1 MTLPFT
7 KIGTYIKNMTE
18 HSFKAELRIPT
29 SLEMLEH
36 VYEWSRA
43 QLERLPLSENKR
55 YEILLGISEAVTN
68 AIRHGNKLDPN
79 KYVSISFLAKPD
91 GVTVTIGDEGEGF
104 DPDALPDPTHGEH
117 ILVPSGRGVFLL
129 RSLAEEVLFEK
140 NNDGNLVIARF
151 LT

>member
-1 MTLPFT
+1 
-7 KIGTYIKNMTE
+7 MTE
-18 HSFKAELRIPT
+18 HSFEAELRIPA
-29 SLEMLEH
+29 SLDMLEH

-43 QLERLPLSENKR
+43 QLGRLPISDNKS

-79 KYVSISFLAKPD
+79 KHVSISFLAEPV

-104 DPDALPDPTHGEH
+104 DPDALPDPTIGEH
-117 ILVPSGRGVFLL
+117 LLVPSGRGVFLL
-129 RSLAEEVLFEK
+129 RSLAQEVTFERTS
-140 NNDGNLVIARF
+140 DGNIVVAHF

>member
-1 MTLPFT
+1 
-7 KIGTYIKNMTE
+7 MTE
-18 HSFKAELRIPT
+18 HSFEADLRIPA

-36 VYEWSRA
+36 VYEWSRH
-43 QLERLPLSENKR
+43 QLARIPLTENKR
-55 YEILLGISEAVTN
+55 FEILLAISEAVTN

-79 KYVSISFLAKPD
+79 KHVSISFLAKED

-104 DPDALPDPTHGEH
+104 DPDSLPDPTHGEH
-117 ILVPSGRGVFLL
+117 LLVPSGRGVFLL

-140 NNDGNLVIARF
+140 NNNGNLVIARF

>member
-1 MTLPFT
+1 
-7 KIGTYIKNMTE
+7 MTE
-18 HSFKAELRIPT
+18 HSFEAELRIPT

-79 KYVSISFLAKPD
+79 KFVSISFLAKPD

-104 DPDALPDPTHGEH
+104 DPHTLPDPTRGEH

>member
-1 MTLPFT
+1 
-7 KIGTYIKNMTE
+7 MTE
-18 HSFKAELRIPT
+18 HSFEAELRIPA
-29 SLEMLEH
+29 SLDMLEH

-43 QLERLPLSENKR
+43 QLDRLPISENKR

-79 KYVSISFLAKPD
+79 KQVSISFLAKPESI
-91 GVTVTIGDEGEGF
+91 TICIGDEGEGF

-129 RSLAEEVLFEK
+129 RSLAEEVTFERTS
-140 NNDGNLVIARF
+140 DGNIVVAHF

>member
-1 MTLPFT
+1 
-7 KIGTYIKNMTE
+7 MTE
-18 HSFKAELRIPT
+18 HSFEAELRIPA
-29 SLEMLEH
+29 SLDMLEH
-36 VYEWSRA
+36 VYEWSRVE
-43 QLERLPLSENKR
+43 LSRLPISENKR

-79 KYVSISFLAKPD
+79 KHVSITFLAEPE

-104 DPDALPDPTHGEH
+104 DPDALPDPTQGEH

-129 RSLAEEVLFEK
+129 RSLAEEVTFERTSY
-140 NNDGNLVIARF
+140 GNIVVAHF